1 MVIAVERLR
10 MATDETFVRTLLL
23 VLAVLFLLPVLLM
36 LLAVPMMG
44 LWGGGHMWAWNGT
57 AGIGWL
63 AVLLWLF
70 PLAVILGVG
79 YLLYRVLAGS
89 SSRRSDRALEELR
102 VAYARG
108 ELSDEE
114 FETRRDRLRRED
126 ERH

>member
-1 MVIAVERLR
+1 

-44 LWGGGHMWAWNGT
+44 LWGGGHMWTWNGT

-79 YLLYRVLAGS
+79 YLLYRVLVGP

-114 FETRRDRLRRED
+114 FETRRERLRREE
-126 ERH
+126 ERP

>member
-1 MVIAVERLR
+1 VIAVERLR
-10 MATDETFVRTLLL
+10 MATDETAVRTLLL
-23 VLAVLFLLPVLLM
+23 VLVVLFLLPVLLM

-44 LWGGGHMWAWNGT
+44 LWGGGHTWAWNGT
-57 AGIGWL
+57 AGIGWI
-63 AVLLWLF
+63 AVLFWLF

-79 YLLYRVLAGS
+79 YLLYRVLVGS
-89 SSRRSDRALEELR
+89 SSRHPDRALEELR

-114 FETRRDRLRRED
+114 FEKRRDRLRRED